1 VLNPGQKS
9 LRYTTGL
16 PGFYMFGCA
25 FHYDGFGMRT
35 VIIVH

>member
-1 VLNPGQKS
+1 V
-9 LRYTTGL
+9 YETGI

-25 FHYDGFGMRT
+25 YHYDSNEMRT